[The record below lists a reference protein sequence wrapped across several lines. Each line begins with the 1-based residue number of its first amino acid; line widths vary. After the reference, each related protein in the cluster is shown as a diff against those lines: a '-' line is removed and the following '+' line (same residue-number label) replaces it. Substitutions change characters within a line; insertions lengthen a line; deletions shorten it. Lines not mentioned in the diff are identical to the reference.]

1 MGQKLTLDD
10 AQNALSGHLIEK
22 AEMIRDKYGFDIDY
36 NTLLDILSDEEVVRY
51 PVRLEFNSEVLEQG
65 MFAKAQPVS
74 ENPSDGYVIFVHEY
88 FQNQL
93 EVVPALVLYHL
104 VSVNYGDFSTCKDAE
119 LFGASVLGM
128 EQEDYYQLICQL
140 ADEIN

>member
-22 AEMIRDKYGFDIDY
+22 AAMIQDKYGPDIDY

-74 ENPSDGYVIFVHEY
+74 ENPSDEYVIFVHKY

-93 EVVPALVLYHL
+93 
-104 VSVNYGDFSTCKDAE
+104 K
-119 LFGASVLGM
+119 
-128 EQEDYYQLICQL
+128 
-140 ADEIN
+140 